1 MSIASGEIAVGKLYD
16 AVRVI
21 DDMIE
26 LKGLD
31 ANETRGLIGMK
42 AGFFLVIITPET
54 PDDPQK
60 LRALREAA
68 EEVLGQSVS
77 F

>member
-1 MSIASGEIAVGKLYD
+1 MGKLYE
-16 AVRVI
+16 AIGMI
-21 DDMIE
+21 DDMIA

-54 PDDPQK
+54 PDDPEK
-60 LRALREAA
+60 LHSLRTAA
-68 EEVLGQSVS
+68 QEVLGQPVA

>member
-1 MSIASGEIAVGKLYD
+1 VGKLYD
-16 AVRVI
+16 AVGVI
-21 DDMIE
+21 DDLIAI
-26 LKGLD
+26 KGL
-31 ANETRGLIGMK
+31 NPSETKGLIGMK
-42 AGFFLVIITPET
+42 AGFFLVIIKPET
-54 PDDPQK
+54 PDDPEK